1 MPLIIVIIFL
11 YMPYII
17 SYYKL
22 LQCCEYRNTPKTDE
36 KPKADS
42 LERIR
47 QVKGMKYT
55 SCLAR
60 MAL

>member
-17 SYYKL
+17 SCQKL
-22 LQCCEYRNTPKTDE
+22 LQCCKVNTPIPDE
-36 KPKADS
+36 KPKADR

-47 QVKGMKYT
+47 KVKGMKYT